1 MRTVRISLSRA
12 QNQASGSRIFQGLSF
27 IFTSNLIPEK
37 FMKIVEYM
45 ETRRRIR
52 RASPSLLPDAEEF
65 FFLSDP
71 PSDSVSG
78 TVSPD
83 ARRYGEKAKLF
94 GPRKLFSLVM
104 AALLVLMLP
113 ALPVSAVSEF
123 ASYSP
128 NRARI
133 PAYDA
138 VYDAM
143 YDAIASGKGSLDLY
157 DFRVSVDDFLD
168 IYSDLFTTA
177 PEFFFLSP
185 RVVYHTTDGV
195 FSQHVVDVYFN
206 YDMNRDE
213 REAASALYENE
224 LSYIVSLVPDHL
236 SEAERALF
244 VHDYLIANYAYD
256 ETETIYD
263 AYRLFR
269 TRTGVCQAYA
279 LAYSA
284 ILRELGMESALAVSP
299 EMGHAWNVI
308 RVDGEWYHV
317 DLVYD
322 DPQPDRTGRVLHDYF
337 LLTDDQIRG
346 KDHSSWE
353 CAVNCTSRTY
363 AKNPLWAGVSS
374 RMVPAGGS
382 WYYIDSTARKVYRS
396 SLSRAGREEV
406 FSFGERWMYEED
418 SRRYW
423 VGVFSGLSLYKGS
436 LVLNT
441 PDEVWLCDPETGE
454 SLPVLAPE
462 GVIFGSNVYK
472 GTLEYLVNDSPN
484 LEGGETVSSARMDT
498 IGASS
503 ATIPFTDV
511 PPESIY
517 YPAVKTVGELGLF
530 LGVADDRFDTV
541 SPFSRAMFVTV
552 MGRFFGIDPAEW
564 TDTAFRD
571 VPADAWYAPYVSWA
585 ASNGIVEG
593 LGDGRLDP
601 SSSLTREQ
609 MYKITAL
616 CGGLLGIGRPVPAG
630 ADVLRLLPDR
640 DSISE
645 WAVEGTSWCRAN
657 GLYLGGETVGP
668 QKVVTRGEAALLFAA
683 LAKLAGNS

>member
-1 MRTVRISLSRA
+1 
-12 QNQASGSRIFQGLSF
+12 
-27 IFTSNLIPEK
+27 
-37 FMKIVEYM
+37 MKIVEYM
-45 ETRRRIR
+45 ETRRRKR
-52 RASPSLLPDAEEF
+52 RASPSFFPEAEDFSFLPDPPAD
-65 FFLSDP
+65 SDP
-71 PSDSVSG
+71 G

-83 ARRYGEKAKLF
+83 ARSYAGRTKLF
-94 GPRKLFSLVM
+94 GARKLFSLVM

-133 PAYDA
+133 PSYDI

-157 DFRVSVDDFLD
+157 DYRVSVDDFLD

-185 RVVYHTTDGV
+185 RVVYHTADGV

-206 YDMNRDE
+206 YDLNRSE

-256 ETETIYD
+256 ESETIYD

-337 LLTDDQIRG
+337 LLNDDQIRE
-346 KDHSSWE
+346 KDHTSWE

-363 AKNPLWAGVSS
+363 AKNPLWAGVTS
-374 RMVPAGGS
+374 RMVPAGGP

-396 SLSRAGREEV
+396 SLNRTGREEV
-406 FSFGERWMYEED
+406 FSFGDRWMYEED

-441 PDEVWLCDPETGE
+441 PDEIWLCDPESGE

-484 LEGGETVSSARMDT
+484 LEGGETVSSTRMDS

-503 ATIPFTDV
+503 ASIPFSDV
-511 PPESIY
+511 PPESLY
-517 YPAVKTVGELGLF
+517 YPAVKSVSEKGLF
-530 LGVADDRFDTV
+530 LGVAEDRFDTV

-552 MGRFFGIDPAEW
+552 MGRFFGVDPADW
-564 TDTAFRD
+564 PSSAFRD
-571 VPADAWYAPYVSWA
+571 VPDGAWYAPYVNWA
-585 ASNGIVEG
+585 ASIGIVEG
-593 LGDGRLDP
+593 LGDGRFDP
-601 SSSLTREQ
+601 SASLTREQ
-609 MYKITAL
+609 MYKITAVSA
-616 CGGLLGIGRPVPAG
+616 GLLGIGKPVPEG
-630 ADVLRLLPDR
+630 ADLLSSLPDSG
-640 DSISE
+640 SISA
-645 WAVEGTSWCRAN
+645 WAEAGTSWCRAN

-668 QKVVTRGEAALLFAA
+668 QKNVTRGEAALLFAA
-683 LAKLAGNS
+683 LAKLAGKS